1 MQKSNNDIQKEILNY
16 FKKIQREFTEEG
28 LIILGIFGSQG
39 CYCWTIWSFL
49 DLMILKA
56 AMLSEILSPMTTTL
70 LKYLR

>member
-39 CYCWTIWSFL
+39 CYC
-49 DLMILKA
+49 
-56 AMLSEILSPMTTTL
+56 
-70 LKYLR
+70 